1 MYPDERRQADERET
15 RSGDVK
21 KSGLTENR
29 RERSA
34 VFTRERGEVDCGEDE
49 WDGDIMRRGG
59 GTEAARGSA
68 ALREVPPELLLT
80 EAAAC
85 DRICK
90 THSRSPFSSFSSA
103 LRRSRLIG
111 SRNSEKRL
119 VAALPLE
126 FFAKEKRFFEN
137 YVAVGSGCY
146 IVFL

>member
-15 RSGDVK
+15 RSGGVK

-80 EAAAC
+80 EEAAC

-90 THSRSPFSSFSSA
+90 THSRSPFSSFSSFSSA
-103 LRRSRLIG
+103 HRRSRLIG

-119 VAALPLE
+119 VAAVPLE
-126 FFAKEKRFFEN
+126 FFAKEK
-137 YVAVGSGCY
+137 
-146 IVFL
+146 